1 MKPIR
6 LNLEI
11 EDETGDIRMFYSTDK
26 GVLIGD
32 VMYVEYSDRDK
43 LEDYLRSMRLDEEI
57 ELKNMMGDLFH
68 EV

>member
-57 ELKNMMGDLFH
+57 ELKKRMGDLFH

>member
-1 MKPIR
+1 MKPIK

-11 EDETGDIRMFYSTDK
+11 EDETGDIVLFYSTDK

-57 ELKNMMGDLFH
+57 ELKKMTGDLFH
-68 EV
+68 EM

>member
-11 EDETGDIRMFYSTDK
+11 EDETGDIKMFYSTDK

-57 ELKNMMGDLFH
+57 ELKKMMGDLFH

>member
-1 MKPIR
+1 MRQIR

-57 ELKNMMGDLFH
+57 ELKKMMGDLFH

>member
-57 ELKNMMGDLFH
+57 ELKKMMGDLFH